1 LRVCSVLILHI
12 SLNTL
17 LRSTSSI
24 LLAFLFYRGGNWG
37 SEQLSDFCR
46 FSWIVSSDHSGE
58 SRWVLTQASL
68 CVWSWGPKV

>member
-24 LLAFLFYRGGNWG
+24 LLAFLFYRGGN
-37 SEQLSDFCR
+37 
-46 FSWIVSSDHSGE
+46 
-58 SRWVLTQASL
+58 
-68 CVWSWGPKV
+68 